1 MEYIAKPFGFIIKF
15 CYNLFSSYGLAIIL
29 FTFITKIILFP
40 IALWT
45 HKNSLNLIKIQ
56 PQLNH
61 IKAKYFGEKDK
72 ISDEQLKLYKQE
84 NYHPLAGLIPMIIQ
98 LFLLM
103 CVIQII
109 YNPLSY
115 ILSLGKEEISQIL
128 TFICNKT
135 GFDITSNTAQL
146 FAVTEIQG
154 GFSLNNSCSG
164 ATADL
169 IKALNM
175 DFIGFDLSATPFT
188 TGGIMYIVPFLAG
201 LSALALCLFQNIK
214 NPLQAEQSRF
224 EQIGTNAISIGISLI
239 LGGFV
244 PAGIG
249 FYWICSNLLTMVQ
262 QLILNSVMNP
272 KKYIDYKEL
281 EKSKIELEKLSSVGG
296 NNSPKRGTELYKRE
310 KRDYKRFFSVENK
323 HLVIYAENGGFYKYF
338 ERIINYLLSNS
349 NIIIHYITNDPNDN
363 VFNLEKEEKKL
374 RAYFI
379 GEKKMMTVF
388 MKMDADIVL
397 MTTPDLETYYY
408 KRSYVKKDIEYIY
421 TVHGPMSTHMVMN
434 KGCLDHFDTIFCVGD
449 FQIPEIR
456 KQEKLYNLPK
466 KELVVCGYGFLELL
480 QEKYDKM
487 QKTENA
493 KPKILIAPSWQ
504 EDNILDS
511 CIDNLLYELLQKGYN
526 VVVRPHPEYKKRY
539 PNRLEALVERYKD
552 YDGDDLTFELD
563 FSNADSIY
571 NSDIVITD
579 WSSTSFEFSYVTLKP
594 CIFIDTPPKIYNED
608 YEEIGIEPLEL
619 KLRNLIGKRYYPNE
633 FEGMSTDIAKM
644 LQNKSE
650 YTEKIK
656 DIRTKYVANYG
667 HSGEVAGKYIISK
680 LIQKQKE
687 QKKNGRN

>member
-1 MEYIAKPFGFIIKF
+1 MEYIAKPFGFIMKF

-29 FTFITKIILFP
+29 FTLITKIILFP

-45 HKNSLNLIKIQ
+45 HKNSLNFIKIQ

-128 TFICNKT
+128 TLICNKT

-154 GFSLNNSCSG
+154 GFSLNNYCLG
-164 ATADL
+164 ATTEL

-175 DFIGFDLSATPFT
+175 NFLGFDLSATPFT
-188 TGGIMYIVPFLAG
+188 AGRIMYIVPILAG

-214 NPLQAEQSRF
+214 NPLQAEQSRI

-363 VFNLEKEEKKL
+363 VFNLEKEEKNL

-388 MKMDADIVL
+388 MKMDANIVL

-408 KRSYVKKDIEYIY
+408 KRSYAKKDIEYIY

-456 KQEKLYNLPK
+456 KQEELYNLPK
-466 KELVVCGYGFLELL
+466 KELVVCGYGFLESL

-487 QKTENA
+487 QKTENT

-511 CIDNLLYELLQKGYN
+511 CIDNLLYELLKKGYN

-539 PNRLEALVERYKD
+539 PNRLDAIIERYKN
-552 YDGDDLTFELD
+552 YDGNDLTFELD

-579 WSSTSFEFSYVTLKP
+579 WSSTCFEFSYVTLKP

-608 YEEIGIEPLEL
+608 YEEIGIKPLEL
-619 KLRNLIGKRYYPNE
+619 KLRNLIGKRYSPNE

-644 LQNKSE
+644 LQNKNE
-650 YTEKIK
+650 FTEKIK

-667 HSGEVAGKYIISK
+667 NSGMVAGKYIIGK

-687 QKKNGRN
+687 QKKNGNV